1 MLQIQVT
8 SVKGFMSKLLASD
21 YFDDFLCVEG
31 EIVTFNTFSFDGF
44 IQKNY
49 YQSSENAQN
58 EKTFLADFSS
68 WTELKDFCFS
78 LIKGQ
83 NTPLSFKFVFKLSD
97 GEVSSFIEKYG
108 LDYTKEGI
116 QGLYF
121 NIRFEN
127 LQLKITTG
135 TSLKTFNLSKDVE
148 EAWDKE
154 LIMMMNELELDY
166 ELL

>member
-8 SVKGFMSKLLASD
+8 SVKGFMSQLLGSD

-31 EIVTFNTFSFDGF
+31 EIVTFNTFTFDGF
-44 IQKNY
+44 IQKSY
-49 YQSSENAQN
+49 YQHSENTQN
-58 EKTFLADFSS
+58 EKTFLADFST
-68 WTELKDFCFS
+68 WADLKDYCFS

-97 GEVSSFIEKYG
+97 GEVASFIQKYS
-108 LDYTKEGI
+108 LDYSKEDI
-116 QGLYF
+116 QGLYL

-127 LQLKITTG
+127 QQLKITTG
-135 TSLKTFNLSKDVE
+135 TSLKTFTLSKDLE
-148 EAWDKE
+148 EAWDRE
-154 LIMMMNELELDY
+154 LVVIMDKLGLDC